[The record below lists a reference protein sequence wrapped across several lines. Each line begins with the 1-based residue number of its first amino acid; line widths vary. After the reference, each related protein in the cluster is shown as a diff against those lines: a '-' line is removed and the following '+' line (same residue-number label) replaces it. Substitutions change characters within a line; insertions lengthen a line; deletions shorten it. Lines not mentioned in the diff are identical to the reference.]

1 MEPPAPADAAASLG
15 SFPGAAAPRDGG
27 WKEMAGMVGCNN
39 CKKRNYMS
47 EMLKCDTCDKVF
59 CKATCSRT
67 VNIPGP
73 HRQLRMACQEC
84 ADSDSDFNIEDDV
97 CQTNLAASWKHMP
110 GLIASG
116 PALAPAQGK
125 ADSAAAELVPVSVP
139 ATAFRESGVDM
150 LRQAPPD
157 ADAVAAVFGKSS
169 LAAAI
174 VSASARDE
182 GPAPER
188 RREQPAADDP
198 SDSVDLQH
206 MSESG
211 TWSKVCTVRWPRD
224 LNIKQLCQHL
234 DKGLIDGFCSAA
246 TDSDGRY
253 LF

>member
-15 SFPGAAAPRDGG
+15 SFPGAAAPRDDG
-27 WKEMAGMVGCNN
+27 WKEMAGMVNCLI

-47 EMLKCDTCDKVF
+47 DVLKCDTCDELLCWK
-59 CKATCSRT
+59 KSCSRT
-67 VNIPGP
+67 VKIPGNGP
-73 HRQLRMACQEC
+73 LRMACQEC

-224 LNIKQLCQHL
+224 LNVEQLCQHL
-234 DKGLIDGFCSAA
+234 DEGLIDGFRPAA
-246 TDSDGRY
+246 TVSDGRY